1 MRGFILFALI
11 LVSVPVYCQDDS
23 DSTRHPL
30 KVSGTISFNTNGMA
44 AVPAFAYGKPV
55 ISSSISF
62 KKNRFSF
69 DPQYSYGLNI
79 KPWILDN
86 WFHYMLV
93 VQPKFE
99 LGTGVNVSM
108 FFSELKTPDEDV
120 WRGQRYST
128 LELAGKYKLPNK
140 RSLGLM
146 FWYDIGLDPGT
157 IKGYFLNFVFEQT
170 DIRIGNQLL
179 FAANVQTFYID
190 YTGLND
196 GLFISPTITLSRR
209 HFPVSIYCQG
219 LQAIT
224 SNMSPF
230 PSFQVNFGIGYS
242 F

>member
-55 ISSSISF
+55 FSSNISF

-69 DPQYSYGLNI
+69 DPQYAYGLNI

-99 LGTGVNVSM
+99 LRTGVNVSM

-120 WRGQRYST
+120 WRGQRYTT

-170 DIRIGNQLL
+170 DIRIGKQLL

-196 GLFISPTITLSRR
+196 GLFISPTITVSRR
-209 HFPVSIYCQG
+209 HFPVSLYCQG